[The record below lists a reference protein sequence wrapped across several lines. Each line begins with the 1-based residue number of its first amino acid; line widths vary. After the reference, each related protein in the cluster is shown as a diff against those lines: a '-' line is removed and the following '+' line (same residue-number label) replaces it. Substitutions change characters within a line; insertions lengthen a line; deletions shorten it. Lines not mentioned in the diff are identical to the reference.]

1 MNSEHSG
8 RVLLSYVSSGNKNV
22 PLFCVERDVLELRP
36 SQYPFTESQTKH
48 FLNWFR
54 VFCD

>member
-48 FLNWFR
+48 FLNWLR